1 MAKKAVKQQHHTA
14 GKSLENLNFAR
25 KNVRYLDSDSDG
37 SELSA
42 LDESDDDEEAETD
55 DNGDDTDTT
64 IERPA
69 KLVSGGGKHKKTLS
83 TNDDEDGDE
92 SSDDDEDDDDDD
104 DDDENSDS
112 DSSREAVYGR
122 GKAQKK
128 PKKQKQK
135 KELKIPK
142 RLDLSAL
149 RAQKE
154 QQSAESTPVK
164 KNQGE
169 SVVALEEYD
178 DRLAFP
184 RADVKKEE
192 EESKQQEERGENQ
205 EEEEDD
211 DDDYSSLMKMLKEE
225 DDQDEDE
232 FLSNEME
239 GDEDGFLPDFDD
251 DGDYDENEIEKLEE
265 RAIVDEFGEANENN
279 GDLFSNPS
287 SPSPFPTQPHGYSV
301 EDDYEEDDDDEES
314 EAELYFTDDFFE
326 PAPASALVTSRPGV
340 NQSVSDDEDDDS
352 YLWSYFFSSGE
363 SDSDGESTERP
374 SSRNGFHLELP
385 DEEYFSGDS
394 TDEDLSLPP
403 RSHRKSVGSRATEV
417 VSSSNTASRPPILG
431 SWVMSS
437 ERPFGIIDGLTT
449 RTLSPPE
456 SSQSHYFENQ
466 QQLPQHHDLPRR
478 RKRGFSQSNG
488 GDSITNHSDSEVS
501 EIALDEF
508 IYTSDLDENHSD
520 DDELATP
527 VSGWSM
533 SNGVPLSAFRNR
545 GVTNASPYTTNHH
558 YAQRRLPP
566 PSASSKP
573 SSKKNKNSHSNNNS
587 REVVITPVRSVNRK
601 LKRRKKQRKPL
612 PQNGDSNNQVDT
624 NSQGVDLIDELVEI
638 GALSPLF
645 SGIS

>member
-1 MAKKAVKQQHHTA
+1 MAKKAVRQQHHTA

-42 LDESDDDEEAETD
+42 LEESEEEEEAETH

-69 KLVSGGGKHKKTLS
+69 RLLSGGKHKKTQIN
-83 TNDDEDGDE
+83 NDDDDE
-92 SSDDDEDDDDDD
+92 SSDDNEDDDEEED
-104 DDDENSDS
+104 SDS
-112 DSSREAVYGR
+112 DSSHEAVYGR

-149 RAQKE
+149 RAQK
-154 QQSAESTPVK
+154 QQESAESTPVK

-184 RADVKKEE
+184 RADAKKEE
-192 EESKQQEERGENQ
+192 DEEGDVEPDQEGDEDEDGA
-205 EEEEDD
+205 EDD

-225 DDQDEDE
+225 DDQGDDG
-232 FLSNEME
+232 FLSNEIE
-239 GDEDGFLPDFDD
+239 GDEDGFLPEFDD
-251 DGDYDENEIEKLEE
+251 DGDYDENEIEQMEE
-265 RAIVDEFGEANENN
+265 RAIVDEFGDTNGNN

-287 SPSPFPTQPHGYSV
+287 SPSPFPSQPYAYPV
-301 EDDYEEDDDDEES
+301 EDDYEEDDDDDDDES

-326 PAPASALVTSRPGV
+326 PAPASALVTSRGH
-340 NQSVSDDEDDDS
+340 QATSDGEDDDS

-363 SDSDGESTERP
+363 SDSDVESTERP

-456 SSQSHYFENQ
+456 TSQNHYFENQ
-466 QQLPQHHDLPRR
+466 QQLPQRHDLPRR

-520 DDELATP
+520 DDELSTP

-545 GVTNASPYTTNHH
+545 GVTNASPYTTNYH
-558 YAQRRLPP
+558 YAQRRLPA

-573 SSKKNKNSHSNNNS
+573 SSKKSRHSNNNNNS
-587 REVVITPVRSVNRK
+587 REVAITPVRSVNRK
-601 LKRRKKQRKPL
+601 LKRRKKQRKQL
-612 PQNGDSNNQVDT
+612 PQNGDSNQANND
-624 NSQGVDLIDELVEI
+624 SQGVDLIDELVEI

>member
-42 LDESDDDEEAETD
+42 LDDSDDEEAETD

-64 IERPA
+64 IERPT
-69 KLVSGGGKHKKTLS
+69 KLLSGGKHKKTLNN
-83 TNDDEDGDE
+83 NDDGDDDE
-92 SSDDDEDDDDDD
+92 SSGDDDD
-104 DDDENSDS
+104 DDDEEDEDDSDS
-112 DSSREAVYGR
+112 DSSHEAVYGR

-128 PKKQKQK
+128 PKKQKLK

-154 QQSAESTPVK
+154 QQSAESTPIK
-164 KNQGE
+164 KNQSE

-184 RADVKKEE
+184 RADVKKDE
-192 EESKQQEERGENQ
+192 KERQ
-205 EEEEDD
+205 EEEEENENDKDEED

-225 DDQDEDE
+225 EDQDEDE
-232 FLSNEME
+232 FLSNEVE

-251 DGDYDENEIEKLEE
+251 DGDYDENEIEQLEE
-265 RAIVDEFGEANENN
+265 RAIVDEFGEENGNN

-287 SPSPFPTQPHGYSV
+287 SPSPFPTQPYAYQV
-301 EDDYEEDDDDEES
+301 EADDEEEDDDEEES

-326 PAPASALVTSRPGV
+326 PAPTSALVTSRQGI

-363 SDSDGESTERP
+363 SGSDDESTERP

-403 RSHRKSVGSRATEV
+403 QSHRKSVGSRATEV

-456 SSQSHYFENQ
+456 TSQNHYFENQ

-573 SSKKNKNSHSNNNS
+573 SSKKSKHSNNNNS
-587 REVVITPVRSVNRK
+587 REVVITPVRSVNKK
-601 LKRRKKQRKPL
+601 LKRRKKQRKQL
-612 PQNGDSNNQVDT
+612 PQNGESNNQVDN